1 MKSYKNHLKDTK
13 SFGEEKNLDYKPTM
27 RSSAVF
33 PLIIRSKKIDTIYTF
48 MGYWLRKRNI
58 SLVTAVLTARD
69 LNGEKVNVKTYE
81 INSTKSYVFK
91 GSELINKTNKVKNF
105 TGSVEIEIFS
115 AVDMVFPF
123 PAITLAFESVNGLT
137 FVHTCGRIYNDF
149 DDMKNNEDVAVP
161 ETGFDVILKK
171 EFQPFF
177 SFVNGPIE
185 IKSIPYQIQFID
197 QYGKIK
203 TFKRILKNIPSYGLA
218 WINVFKNKAERNHF
232 KGEKLTIKVKHNFK
246 GFFPRFVAG
255 NVHNLSQFC

>member
-115 AVDMVFPF
+115 A
-123 PAITLAFESVNGLT
+123 L
-137 FVHTCGRIYNDF
+137 IYLRD
-149 DDMKNNEDVAVP
+149 KLIKKSDVANSLIYRVS
-161 ETGFDVILKK
+161 DK
-171 EFQPFF
+171 
-177 SFVNGPIE
+177 
-185 IKSIPYQIQFID
+185 FI
-197 QYGKIK
+197 
-203 TFKRILKNIPSYGLA
+203 S
-218 WINVFKNKAERNHF
+218 KA
-232 KGEKLTIKVKHNFK
+232 T
-246 GFFPRFVAG
+246 
-255 NVHNLSQFC
+255 